1 MSENPIIDAHND
13 KAVMKTY
20 KCTIPILLAMAFL
33 LAVCLPWTV
42 FSDQE
47 GVRKTINNAI
57 TPFNDHTTAAEIHAK
72 PRSTILV
79 DKRYQ
84 GGRFWTETR
93 KDQIERFQC
102 TQCHKKDQTPVVVI
116 NAAAMAHGDIVL
128 DHGGKDRPLSC
139 FTCHSQENRDFLI
152 TEKGE
157 SLDMDHS
164 YRLCG
169 QCHFRQEKDW
179 LGGAHGKRVANWA
192 GKRVVKNC
200 TGCHDPHSPLFEKRW
215 PKTYSPPSTR

>member
-1 MSENPIIDAHND
+1 
-13 KAVMKTY
+13 MKIS
-20 KCTIPILLAMAFL
+20 KFTIPILLTLALL
-33 LAVCLPWTV
+33 LAVCIPWTV
-42 FSDQE
+42 FSDQG
-47 GVRKTINNAI
+47 GVKQTIKNAVA
-57 TPFNDHTTAAEIHAK
+57 PFNDQTAAAEANAL
-72 PRSTILV
+72 PNSTVLV

-84 GGRFWTETR
+84 GRSFWTETR
-93 KDQIERFQC
+93 KDQMERFQC
-102 TQCHKKDQTPVVVI
+102 AQCHKKEQAQVKVI
-116 NAAAMAHGDIVL
+116 GAAAMAHGDIFL

-139 FTCHSQENRDFLI
+139 FTCHNRESRDFLI

-157 SLDMDHS
+157 KLDMDHS